1 MSEILGHNL
10 AWTGRGR
17 VMWEVGMG
25 LGLQREPLLWSLP
38 PCHLPRLGTLQ
49 PASPP
54 APRLPSIRLIV
65 QKAEVQRRSS
75 SGSLAM
81 SVSMERALKVP
92 ELGKVSAC
100 RAEPSGCLLGFLLA
114 GQCVEQRTAFPSVPW
129 AKGALVVQF

>member
-10 AWTGRGR
+10 AWTGRGG

-38 PCHLPRLGTLQ
+38 PCHLPRLGILQ

-65 QKAEVQRRSS
+65 QKAEVQRLTLWV
-75 SGSLAM
+75 SGH
-81 SVSMERALKVP
+81 VSEY
-92 ELGKVSAC
+92 GKGIKS
-100 RAEPSGCLLGFLLA
+100 P
-114 GQCVEQRTAFPSVPW
+114 
-129 AKGALVVQF
+129 